1 MQVNVPHG
9 ALVAKQLQTTAV
21 SGRAVIFFLA
31 EGIVEV
37 AVDDERNKNLRRLKQ
52 VVVPF
57 VAKLDAVV
65 AKGELHVFMV
75 LMAILAL
82 LTIIQTVT
90 SMVLFLIALGP
101 RHGFLS
107 ATSFQLAAMHDA
119 TVTAALHTVLAVI
132 SAIGFY
138 LASIFKRKQNL
149 IDRFLQDAFRINA
162 VDDIGIGVSD
172 TAQRFMSW
180 TKRLLASTLLSML
193 LTFFLWHSS
202 QPVSW
207 DAAKLPPF
215 ANILIPSFV
224 FTLCVGAVTYFS
236 YGSAPSDI
244 ALGEYVYVK
253 SVLIQDEID
262 IAATKLRA
270 ESATPNGDKGCR
282 ANVGGKNGN

>member
-1 MQVNVPHG
+1 
-9 ALVAKQLQTTAV
+9 
-21 SGRAVIFFLA
+21 
-31 EGIVEV
+31 
-37 AVDDERNKNLRRLKQ
+37 
-52 VVVPF
+52 
-57 VAKLDAVV
+57 
-65 AKGELHVFMV
+65 MV

-138 LASIFKRKQNL
+138 LASIFLRKKNL

-162 VDDIGIGVSD
+162 VDDIGIGVAD
-172 TAQRFMSW
+172 AAQRFMSW

-202 QPVSW
+202 QPKTW
-207 DAAKLPPF
+207 EAATLPPF

-224 FTLCVGAVTYFS
+224 VTLCTGVITIFS
-236 YGSAPSDI
+236 YDSTPSDI
-244 ALGEYVYVK
+244 ALDEYVDVK
-253 SVLIQDEID
+253 SELIQDEID
-262 IAATKLRA
+262 ITATKLRA
-270 ESATPNGDKGCR
+270 VSAQPPMETKDAEPTLVEETATEQEDYVLGDIEKSKVVM
-282 ANVGGKNGN
+282 NDT